1 VKARAV
7 EARKVGAAVLQTHR
21 EARVLIVDDYS
32 DTALL
37 LQRLLAR
44 NGLEHL
50 YVATD
55 PRTVI
60 DELPKLQPDLVL
72 LDLYMPYID
81 GYTLLRRIREWAAEE
96 YLPVVIMTADVR
108 AETLLRAI
116 NDGATD
122 FLTKP
127 FNATEI
133 LIRVRNLLQSRSLY
147 LALHDRVRPA
157 CSTTHS

>member
-1 VKARAV
+1 MKARAV

-108 AETLLRAI
+108 AETLLRAM

-133 LIRVRNLLQSRSLY
+133 LIRVRNLLQSRSLS
-147 LALHDRVRPA
+147 LGLRDLDRPA